1 MGKPSAELFS
11 TMGDQFLG
19 REYKN
24 NNFDCQDFVEQ
35 CMHKV
40 GITTNLPG
48 SNAWYRKMTWVGTPA
63 ECKKKFGSIPKG
75 ALLFILYGSGGEP
88 EKYKADGIGNASH
101 IGIYTGRSGREMVAN
116 AKAQGNFD
124 ADKWNCGDGAI
135 HSSSS
140 RGHVVTS
147 KFAGKEI
154 SGGWNRIG
162 LWDVFDYGSTINKLL
177 GNNGDDK
184 QEGVTIVIGYATV
197 TGGTLNLREEMDT
210 GSFRLAQ
217 IPDGETVA
225 VIEQPNSTWSK
236 VTYGTKTGYVM
247 SKYLTTTA
255 NNEKTGVKITIPK
268 ECAVELYE
276 ALKFSLGK

>member
-63 ECKKKFGSIPKG
+63 ECKKKFGKIPKG
-75 ALLFILYGSGGEP
+75 ALLFILQGSGGEP
-88 EKYKADGIGNASH
+88 EKYKPDGIGNASH
-101 IGIYTGRSGREMVAN
+101 IGIYTGRTGKEMVAN
-116 AKAQGNFD
+116 ARAQGNMD
-124 ADKWNCGDGAI
+124 ADKWNFGDGAI
-135 HSSSS
+135 HSSAS
-140 RGHVVTS
+140 RGHVCTS
-147 KFAGKEI
+147 KFLGKEI

-162 LWDVFDYGSTINKLL
+162 LWSQFDYGDNINKLL
-177 GNNGDDK
+177 NGNSK
-184 QEGVTIVIGYATV
+184 EEEVTIVMGYAKV
-197 TGGTLNLREEMDT
+197 TGGTLNLREQMDKN
-210 GSFRLAQ
+210 SVRIAQ
-217 IPDGETVA
+217 IPDGETVT
-225 VIEQPNSTWSK
+225 VIDQPNSEWSL
-236 VTYGTKTGYVM
+236 VTYGTRTGYVM
-247 SKYLTTTA
+247 SKFLSTDTT
-255 NNEKTGVKITIPK
+255 EKTNVQVTIPK
-268 ECAVELYE
+268 ECAVGLYE